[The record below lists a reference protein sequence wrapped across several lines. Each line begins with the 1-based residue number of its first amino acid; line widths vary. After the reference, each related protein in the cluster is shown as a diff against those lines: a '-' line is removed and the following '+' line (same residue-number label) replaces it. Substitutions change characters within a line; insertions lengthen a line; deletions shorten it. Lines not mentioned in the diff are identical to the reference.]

1 MIYGFKDFLKLPFDN
16 IGGKIKTLA
25 LVCCWIE
32 ILINV
37 IVGILILFGGIR
49 IGGIAGGVS
58 GFLLGVAVVII
69 GSLFSIISSYGLY
82 AFGTLVENSDLL
94 GSISTKLNNIDKS
107 TKDIDKLLR
116 EKSQAEIVNTD
127 KKPEENG
134 DIGTLST
141 LTVNTQHKTAES
153 STPFSLHN
161 SKHTEYG
168 RIDMYDEDKKQ
179 PRVSGPEPSD
189 FIHPI
194 VVSDK
199 SIQCPKCGH
208 IQSKDSKMCS
218 SCGVMF
224 F

>member
-1 MIYGFKDFLKLPFDN
+1 MVYGFREFLERPFEN
-16 IGGKIKTLA
+16 IGHKIKTLA

-37 IVGILILFGGIR
+37 IIGILIMFGGI
-49 IGGIAGGVS
+49 GG
-58 GFLLGVAVVII
+58 LLIGVAVIII

-82 AFGTLVENSDLL
+82 AFGTLVENSELL
-94 GSISTKLNNIDKS
+94 GGISTKLNNIDKS

-208 IQSKDSKMCS
+208 IQSKESKVCS